1 MTKDK
6 NTLSLGQ
13 QANFHAAVLKALPRD
28 IDPELAQNW
37 ERNGGSLTRILR
49 EALIPSLNG
58 NPRVQLM
65 TEYSDYDPGELHPDL
80 CRKFSELPS
89 YQGASKAVHRVVRQL
104 GYADV
109 IGIFFAQEPKKFTFH
124 VSGVG
129 PKIWDEFISWVE
141 NALAEEN
148 IDRNKEALSAFK
160 KYHALKKLMDH
171 TTGLNSFRWLNQS
184 SGHEPKTE
192 PILST
197 DCERLLEM
205 GIKTT
210 PDLAQTTV
218 SELAQA
224 FSDDDFAM
232 ERLHSFLEKRGLE
245 FGMKFLPEWN

>member
-49 EALIPSLNG
+49 EALIPSPNDK
-58 NPRVQLM
+58 PQVQLIA
-65 TEYSDYDPGELHPDL
+65 EYSDYDPGELDTGL

-89 YQGASKAVHRVVRQL
+89 YQGASKAVQRVVRQL

-109 IGIFFAQEPKKFTFH
+109 IGIFFAQKSKRFTFH
-124 VSGVG
+124 VSGAG
-129 PKIWDEFISWVE
+129 PKTWDEFISWAD
-141 NALAEEN
+141 NALVEEH
-148 IDRNKEALSAFK
+148 IDRNKEALSAFN
-160 KYHALKKLMDH
+160 KYHSLTKLLDH
-171 TTGLNSFRWLNQS
+171 TSGHDSFGWLNQS
-184 SGHEPKTE
+184 SGHELKKE
-192 PILST
+192 PIRST

-218 SELAQA
+218 SELVQA
-224 FSDDDFAM
+224 FSDDGFAM
-232 ERLHSFLEKRGLE
+232 KRLHSFLEKRDLE